1 MRRTWRWFVVPL
13 MLVLAGC
20 ASDAELDTT
29 NAQGDVAK
37 DIEKLV
43 VPVFAIAGV
52 ILVLICGVVLYVGI
66 KNRVDDYDDDEFPE
80 QIHGNNAL
88 EIGWTIA
95 PAAIM
100 AAVAVGTIATHIA
113 INDTEANAMVIE
125 VEGSSTDW
133 EPKVVVVGQQWWW
146 EFRYYL
152 SDDVTADDLRDARN
166 LPEADIV
173 TSGQMAIPVDQEI
186 ELLITSRDVI
196 HSFWI
201 PQLNGKRDAAPNR
214 VHPWKLQANDPGVYF
229 GQCTEF
235 CGLSHAR
242 MQMQVLAMDDADF
255 QAWIDEQMTP
265 AVAPD
270 GAEAFLEGYRSGE
283 SVALPEDASAEARG
297 LEAFTVQCASCHLVD
312 GVNDL
317 NDIDVNQVSKAA
329 PDLTHF
335 AGRTSFAGGILE
347 TYNQDGSL
355 NRDDLEAWLRDPS
368 AVKDNAST
376 EDTPRGMPNLQ
387 LSERTIDDLV
397 AYLSTLGPLPTD
409 EMIEQSHVD

>member
-13 MLVLAGC
+13 VLVLAGC

-29 NAQGDVAK
+29 DARGDAAK

-52 ILVLICGVVLYVGI
+52 ILVLICGIVLYLGI
-66 KNRVDDYDDDEFPE
+66 KNRVSDYDDDDFPE
-80 QIHGNNAL
+80 QTHGNNAL

-100 AAVAVGTIATHIA
+100 AAVAVGTVATHIA

-125 VEGSSTDW
+125 VEGASTDW

-152 SDDVTADDLRDARN
+152 SEDITADDLRDAAN

-235 CGLSHAR
+235 CGLSHSR
-242 MQMQVLAMDDADF
+242 MQMQVVAMDDAGF
-255 QAWIDEQMTP
+255 QAWIDEQMAP
-265 AVAPD
+265 AAVPE
-270 GAEAFLEGYRSGE
+270 GAEAFLEGYRNGE
-283 SVALPEDASAEARG
+283 SVALADDASAEARG
-297 LEAFTVQCASCHLVD
+297 LEAFTVQCASCHLID
-312 GVNDL
+312 GVNDHL
-317 NDIDVNQVSKAA
+317 DIDVNQVSGAA

-347 TYNQDGSL
+347 TYHVDGSL
-355 NRDDLEAWLRDPS
+355 NRDDLEDWLRDPN
-368 AVKDNAST
+368 AVKANAST
-376 EDTPRGMPNLQ
+376 EEIPRGMPNLQ

-409 EMIEQSHVD
+409 EMIQQSHVD

>member
-1 MRRTWRWFVVPL
+1 MHRTWRWFVVPL
-13 MLVLAGC
+13 MLLLAGC

-29 NAQGDVAK
+29 DARGDVAK

-52 ILVLICGVVLYVGI
+52 IMVLICGIVLYLGI
-66 KNRVDDYDDDEFPE
+66 RNRVSSYDDDVFPE
-80 QIHGNNAL
+80 QTHGNNAL
-88 EIGWTIA
+88 EIGWTIV
-95 PAAIM
+95 PAVIM
-100 AAVAVGTIATHIA
+100 AGVAVATVATQIA
-113 INDTEANAMVIE
+113 INDSEANAMAIE
-125 VEGSSTDW
+125 VDGSQTDW

-152 SDDVTADDLRDARN
+152 DEDITADDLRDARN

-173 TSGQMAIPVDQEI
+173 TSGQMAIPTDQEI

-235 CGLSHAR
+235 CGLSHSR
-242 MQMQVLAMDDADF
+242 MQMQVVAMDDADF
-255 QAWIDEQMTP
+255 QAWIDEQMAP
-265 AVAPD
+265 AAVPE
-270 GAEAFLEGYRSGE
+270 GAEEFLAAYRGGE
-283 SVALPEDASAEARG
+283 SVGLPDDASAEARG

-317 NDIDVNQVSKAA
+317 NDIDVDQVSEAS

-347 TYNQDGSL
+347 TYNEDGSL
-355 NRDDLEAWLRDPS
+355 NRDDLEEWLRDPD
-368 AVKDNAST
+368 AVKANAST

-387 LSERTIDDLV
+387 LPERTIDDLV

-409 EMIEQSHVD
+409 EMIQQSHVD